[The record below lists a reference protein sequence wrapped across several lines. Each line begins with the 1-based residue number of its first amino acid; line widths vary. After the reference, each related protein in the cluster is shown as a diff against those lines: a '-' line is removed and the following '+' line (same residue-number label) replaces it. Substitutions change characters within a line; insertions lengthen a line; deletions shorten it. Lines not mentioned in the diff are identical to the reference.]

1 MAQSPKIAPGRVT
14 LDWGREK
21 VHLAS
26 GRYRLFGADFE
37 VEEALCGYVVGSTPK
52 EGTFDAVDAGF
63 VCKRCL
69 KRAAGD
75 SKGGGR
81 R

>member
-1 MAQSPKIAPGRVT
+1 MANEQWVT
-14 LDWGREK
+14 LDWGRER

-26 GRYRLFGADFE
+26 GHKRVFGDFE

-52 EGTFDAVDAGF
+52 EDTLDTVDREF

-69 KRAAGD
+69 KRGKLLD
-75 SKGGGR
+75 EGPSQ
-81 R
+81 